1 MKWGALEQG
10 FTLIELMVTVAIIGI
25 ISAIAIPSYQG
36 YIADSYLNQAAVDV
50 KVCVMPEKGPID
62 LRDLLIESVRLDP
75 ERAEDVC
82 SRSKT
87 FFKGSETLVCVDWA
101 ISQSHISDV

>member
-1 MKWGALEQG
+1 
-10 FTLIELMVTVAIIGI
+10 
-25 ISAIAIPSYQG
+25 
-36 YIADSYLNQAAVDV
+36 
-50 KVCVMPEKGPID
+50 MPEKGPID

-82 SRSKT
+82 GRSKT